1 MTHDFE
7 KLGLFYLGRRSALE
21 SGGQSGAPYLYDS
34 NDLVTHGV
42 VVGMTG
48 SGKTGLGVVLVEEA
62 AIDRIPA
69 IVIDPKGDLSNLLL
83 TFPDLR
89 PEDFAPWIDQDEA
102 RRREISPAELAAEQ
116 ANVWKDGLAAWHQD
130 GERIRRVRESAEF
143 AVYTPGTR
151 SGRPVS
157 ILRSFEAPDASIA
170 EDEEAVRERVVNTA
184 TTLLG
189 LLKIDADPVTSREH
203 ILLSTI
209 LDRAWRQRQNLD
221 LASLVQRIQSPEVTK
236 VGVLDLD
243 SFFPPKDRFA
253 FAMAINNLL
262 AAPAFASW
270 LEGDPLDVDALLH
283 TATGKPRVA
292 IFSIAHLSDAERMF
306 FVSLLLG
313 QVIEWM
319 RKQRGTS
326 SLRALLYMDE
336 ILGYFPPVANPPSKA
351 PLLTLLKQ
359 ARAFGLG
366 VVLSTQNPVDLDYK
380 GLSNAG
386 TWFIGRLQT
395 ERDKARLLEGL
406 ESVAQSSGDG
416 FDRARM
422 DAAIGVLPKRTF
434 IVRNVHDPAPVMF
447 ETRWA
452 LSYLRGPLSRQEI
465 RTLTEATRA
474 PGAALSPPD
483 DAARRVRTTSAS
495 GEPRDSATGR
505 PVLPPDVPEYFLPAK
520 GPGGIMYAPHL
531 LGTAHVRFRDQKT
544 GIDESGD
551 RAFLLPLLPDAV
563 QTVDWLEAQESQI
576 DVNELEKSPADDA
589 RFLPLPR
596 QAFKPG
602 SYSTWARSLAAS
614 LPRRES
620 LTVFKSERLGLTS
633 TVGESE
639 RSFRVRLQQVARE
652 GQDEAKE
659 RLRKRY
665 APRIAALDERKRR
678 AEQSVA
684 RESEQASSRK
694 VQTAV
699 SFGAAVLGSL
709 LGRKA
714 LSTATLGRAT
724 TVARDVGRSMKE
736 TQDISRA
743 RETLQAIED
752 QRAELTSQ
760 LETDAASLED
770 AASVAD
776 ESLKSLVVTPRK
788 TDIAVQFVG
797 LVWIPRDSP

>member
-1 MTHDFE
+1 MTHDYE
-7 KLGLFYLGRRSALE
+7 KLGLFYLGRQSASE
-21 SGGQSGAPYLYDS
+21 SGEQSGVPFLYDS

-48 SGKTGLGVVLVEEA
+48 SGKTGLGVVLIEEA

-102 RRREISPAELAAEQ
+102 RRREISPSELAAGQ
-116 ANVWKDGLAAWHQD
+116 AKLWKDGLAEWHQD
-130 GERIRRVRESAEF
+130 GERIRRLRESAEF
-143 AVYTPGTR
+143 AIYTPGTR

-170 EDEEAVRERVVNTA
+170 EDDEAVRERVVNTA

-203 ILLSTI
+203 ILLSTV
-209 LDRAWRQRQNLD
+209 LDRAWRQGQSLD
-221 LASLVQRIQSPEVTK
+221 LSSLVQRIQSPEVTK

-253 FAMAINNLL
+253 FAMSINNLL
-262 AAPAFASW
+262 AAPAFAAW
-270 LEGDPLDVDALLH
+270 LEGEPLDVDTMLH
-283 TATGKPRVA
+283 TQAGKPRVA
-292 IFSIAHLSDAERMF
+292 IFSIAHLGDAERMF

-313 QVIEWM
+313 QIIEWM
-319 RKQRGTS
+319 RKQTGTS

-351 PLLTLLKQ
+351 PFLTLLKQ

-406 ESVAQSSGDG
+406 ESVAQSSGGG

-422 DAAIGVLPKRTF
+422 DGAIGTLPKRTF
-434 IVRNVHDPAPVMF
+434 IVRNVHEPAPVMF

-465 RTLTEATRA
+465 RTLTEGAKPANGQVAAARKQAAATPA
-474 PGAALSPPD
+474 PAAGSAS
-483 DAARRVRTTSAS
+483 DAAA
-495 GEPRDSATGR
+495 R
-505 PVLPPDVPEYFLPAK
+505 PVLPPDVPEYFLPYEGS
-520 GPGGIMYAPHL
+520 GPVVYAPYL
-531 LGTAHVRFRDQKT
+531 IGTAHVRFRDQKI

-551 RAFLLPLLPDAV
+551 RAYLLPLSPDAV
-563 QTVDWLEAQESQI
+563 QTVNWLEAEEADI
-576 DVNELEKSPADDA
+576 DASGLEKAPADAA

-596 QAFKPG
+596 LAFK
-602 SYSTWARSLAAS
+602 AAS
-614 LPRRES
+614 YPTWSKSLLTSLSRREA
-620 LTVFKSERLGLTS
+620 LKLFKSERLNLIS
-633 TVGESE
+633 KADESE
-639 RSFRVRLQQVARE
+639 RDFKLRLQLVARE
-652 GQDEAKE
+652 RQDEEKE

-665 APRIAALDERKRR
+665 APKLAALEERKRR
-678 AEQSVA
+678 AEQAVA

-709 LGRKA
+709 LGRKVV
-714 LSTATLGRAT
+714 STATLGRAT
-724 TVARDVGRSMKE
+724 TVARDVGRTMKE

-743 RETLQAIED
+743 QETLQAVED
-752 QRAELTSQ
+752 QRAELAAQ
-760 LETDAASLED
+760 LETETASLENLTD
-770 AASVAD
+770 LATEPLATIAIAP
-776 ESLKSLVVTPRK
+776 KK
-788 TDIAVQFVG
+788 TDIAVQLVA
-797 LVWIPRDSP
+797 LVWVPRDA